1 MIVAVASGKGG
12 TGKTTVAAGLASVW
26 DPPPQAVDLD
36 VEEPNMYL
44 FLHPEL
50 PHRRMAEMVVPV
62 PHEEACTRCRACA
75 EICQFKAITVLGDH
89 LMVFPDMCHGCGGC
103 LDVCPEP
110 GALTEGFRELG
121 EIMWGRAGDVDYLMG
136 RLRVSEAMSPPLMHE
151 VQKMLKTDRDVIID
165 APPGVSCPAMAAVG
179 RADVI
184 LLVSEPTPFGFHD
197 LKLAREAFAQLG
209 KPMGL
214 VINRAGLGNDEL
226 KTYALATGL
235 PVLLEIPFSRLA
247 AETYSKGVVLP
258 AARPEWHRDFVNLA
272 RRIRELAPGAGSEAA
287 NA

>member
-1 MIVAVASGKGG
+1 
-12 TGKTTVAAGLASVW
+12 
-26 DPPPQAVDLD
+26 
-36 VEEPNMYL
+36 
-44 FLHPEL
+44 
-50 PHRRMAEMVVPV
+50 
-62 PHEEACTRCRACA
+62 
-75 EICQFKAITVLGDH
+75 
-89 LMVFPDMCHGCGGC
+89 
-103 LDVCPEP
+103 
-110 GALTEGFRELG
+110 
-121 EIMWGRAGDVDYLMG
+121 
-136 RLRVSEAMSPPLMHE
+136 
-151 VQKMLKTDRDVIID
+151 MLKTDRDVIID